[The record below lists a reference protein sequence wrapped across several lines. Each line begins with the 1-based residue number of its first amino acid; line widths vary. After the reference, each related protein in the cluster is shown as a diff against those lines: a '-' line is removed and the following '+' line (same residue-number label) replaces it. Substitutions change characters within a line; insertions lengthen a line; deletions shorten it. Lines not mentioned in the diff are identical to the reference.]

1 VALQEAGRMNSLLV
15 EMKRSMDELLL
26 GLDGALNMSEKM
38 EALARGIATNSVPAL
53 WMAQMSTR
61 VQEVGCCGGGGGIMR
76 RGARESG
83 GGE

>member
-1 VALQEAGRMNSLLV
+1 MNALLV

-38 EALARGIATNSVPAL
+38 EALSRGISTNSVPAL

-61 VQEVGCCGGGGGIMR
+61 VQEVRAPAQRTAANLQCL
-76 RGARESG
+76 SHLSN
-83 GGE
+83 